1 MGFQV
6 FVIFL
11 LSKIAR
17 QTVHTGLTSY
27 RLAAFILRFRVV
39 TERLIN
45 WRLVTTMLVWQ
56 MQLDFSCKSS
66 DLRGIDVDENI
77 GEYATHSSVMTM
89 LVTIH
94 VFCRKLVVLLPE
106 H

>member
-1 MGFQV
+1 
-6 FVIFL
+6 
-11 LSKIAR
+11 
-17 QTVHTGLTSY
+17 
-27 RLAAFILRFRVV
+27 
-39 TERLIN
+39 
-45 WRLVTTMLVWQ
+45 MLVWQ

>member
-1 MGFQV
+1 MVFQV
-6 FVIFL
+6 FIIFL

-27 RLAAFILRFRVV
+27 GLAAFILRFRV
-39 TERLIN
+39 
-45 WRLVTTMLVWQ
+45 VTTMLVWQ